1 MGKEFEHRGNNNCR
15 HCFHLFVFVDIP
27 CFLPSKVLFLSQ
39 SHFHLKD
46 TAKNRNTNWAE
57 LTKFPSKKNK
67 EKKKGLPKISIQYSV
82 NRQWEYSNLS
92 GWSCYLDLTPNSH
105 NLLKRNCVAAWK
117 ENLNYSLGFKGLK
130 LEIGEEQLPCQVQLH
145 LSQLDPAPHT
155 LHLFHYLD

>member
-15 HCFHLFVFVDIP
+15 HYFHLFVFVDIP

-67 EKKKGLPKISIQYSV
+67 KKKKGFA
-82 NRQWEYSNLS
+82 W
-92 GWSCYLDLTPNSH
+92 GGDGYL
-105 NLLKRNCVAAWK
+105 
-117 ENLNYSLGFKGLK
+117 FGLK
-130 LEIGEEQLPCQVQLH
+130 GRVTESYHCHQRYAVFIFIPFIFVVMVISQITQKK
-145 LSQLDPAPHT
+145 LSKILKTEDRSPYWKLTSEVTTALLGGPKYT
-155 LHLFHYLD
+155 M